1 MAKTLN
7 EVGTASEDETARIL
21 TRSANGAKYLIVLQV
36 ASRGLTFA
44 ANQIV
49 LRFISPELLGI
60 ATQLEIYT
68 ITVLS
73 FSRDALRLAIQRQT
87 DTPAEQ
93 PKLNYANGK
102 PAGPSTFPPKVLAA
116 RKSQAIVNLAYISL
130 VLGLLFAGGLAWL
143 RLSYPDSSTSA
154 LHMPFFTES
163 LGIYA
168 LAAAIE
174 LAAEPCF
181 VVVQQ
186 KSEFKIRAAAESC
199 GTLLRCLVTCGLTVT
214 ARINGIDVGVIP
226 FALGQLAFGL
236 GVFLMYYWKVTPLAR
251 DSQFSLLP
259 QPLSSV

>member
-1 MAKTLN
+1 MAQTTTQP
-7 EVGTASEDETARIL
+7 GGASEDETARIL
-21 TRSANGAKYLIVLQV
+21 TRSANGAYYLIVLQV
-36 ASRGLTFA
+36 GSRGLTFA

-49 LRFISPELLGI
+49 LRFISPESLGI

-87 DTPAEQ
+87 DGSAEERK
-93 PKLNYANGK
+93 PKSANGK
-102 PAGPSTFPPKVLAA
+102 PADPNLLAA
-116 RKSQAIVNLAYISL
+116 RKSQAVVNLAYISL
-130 VLGLLFAGGLAWL
+130 VLGLLFAGSLGWL
-143 RLSYPDSSTSA
+143 RLRYQDSSTSA

-163 LGIYA
+163 VSIFA
-168 LAAAIE
+168 LASVIE

-199 GTLLRCLVTCGLTVT
+199 GSLLRCLVTCGLTVV
-214 ARINGIDVGVIP
+214 ARMNGLDVGVLP

-236 GVFLMYYWKVTPLAR
+236 GVSLIYYSKVTPIAR

-259 QPLSSV
+259 KPISPV

>member
-1 MAKTLN
+1 MAQTLN
-7 EVGTASEDETARIL
+7 ETGAASDDETARIL
-21 TRSANGAKYLIVLQV
+21 TRSAHGAKYLIVLQV

-60 ATQLEIYT
+60 AMQLEMYT

-93 PKLNYANGK
+93 PKLNSANGK
-102 PAGPSTFPPKVLAA
+102 PADPGPFSLKVLAA
-116 RKSQAIVNLAYISL
+116 KKSQAVVNLAYISL

-143 RLSYPDSSTSA
+143 RLSYQDSSTSA
-154 LHMPFFTES
+154 LHIPFFTES

-168 LAAAIE
+168 LAAVIE

-199 GTLLRCLVTCGLTVT
+199 GSLLRCLVTCGLTVM
-214 ARINGIDVGVIP
+214 ARINGIDVGVVP

-236 GVFLMYYWKVTPLAR
+236 GVFLIYYWKVTPLAR

-259 QPLSSV
+259 KPLPSV